1 MSIIPEHIDNIEEAR
16 GWLLR
21 HGYSAEMAAEE
32 LANWVAPEVII
43 EEPAEE
49 EWEDEE
55 EWEEDEEEWEEED
68 EEWDEE
74 EDEDDQEDLDDD
86 E

>member
-1 MSIIPEHIDNIEEAR
+1 MSVIPEHITDIEEAR

-32 LANWVAPEVII
+32 LANWGSSPADEEDSTEEVV
-43 EEPAEE
+43 EE

-55 EWEEDEEEWEEED
+55 E
-68 EEWDEE
+68 EWDEE
-74 EDEDDQEDLDDD
+74 EDEEWEEDEDEDEEDLDDD

>member
-1 MSIIPEHIDNIEEAR
+1 MSVIPEHITDIEEAR

-32 LANWVAPEVII
+32 LANWGSSPA
-43 EEPAEE
+43 EEDSAEEEIVEE

-55 EWEEDEEEWEEED
+55 EEVDEED
-68 EEWDEE
+68 EEWE
-74 EDEDDQEDLDDD
+74 EDEDEDEEDLDD
-86 E
+86 EE

>member
-1 MSIIPEHIDNIEEAR
+1 MSVIPEHIDNIEEAR

-32 LANWVAPEVII
+32 LQNWVAPEVII

-49 EWEDEE
+49 EWEDDEE
-55 EWEEDEEEWEEED
+55 ELEDDEEEWEEED
-68 EEWDEE
+68 EEEWE
-74 EDEDDQEDLDDD
+74 EDEDEEDLDDD

>member
-1 MSIIPEHIDNIEEAR
+1 MSVIPEHITDIEEAR

-32 LANWVAPEVII
+32 LANWGSSPA
-43 EEPAEE
+43 EEDSAEEEIAEE

-55 EWEEDEEEWEEED
+55 E
-68 EEWDEE
+68 EWDEE
-74 EDEDDQEDLDDD
+74 EDEEWEEDEDEDEEDLDD
-86 E
+86 EE

>member
-1 MSIIPEHIDNIEEAR
+1 MSVVPEHINNIEEAR

-32 LANWVAPEVII
+32 LENWVAPEVVIEESAEEVVI

-49 EWEDEE
+49 EWED
-55 EWEEDEEEWEEED
+55 DEEEI
-68 EEWDEE
+68 
-74 EDEDDQEDLDDD
+74 EDEDEDEWED
-86 E
+86 ED

>member
-1 MSIIPEHIDNIEEAR
+1 MSVIPEHITDIEEAR

-32 LANWVAPEVII
+32 LASWSGEDDSH
-43 EEPAEE
+43 EELAEEEE

-55 EWEEDEEEWEEED
+55 E
-68 EEWDEE
+68 EWDEE
-74 EDEDDQEDLDDD
+74 EDEEWEEDEDEEDEDLDD
-86 E
+86 EE

>member
-1 MSIIPEHIDNIEEAR
+1 MSVIPEHITDIEEAR

-32 LANWVAPEVII
+32 LANWGSSPADEEDSAEEVV
-43 EEPAEE
+43 EE
-49 EWEDEE
+49 EWED
-55 EWEEDEEEWEEED
+55 ED

-74 EDEDDQEDLDDD
+74 EDEEWEEDEDEDEEDLDDD

>member
-1 MSIIPEHIDNIEEAR
+1 MSVIPEHIDNIEEAR

-32 LANWVAPEVII
+32 LQNWVAPEVII

-49 EWEDEE
+49 PAEE
-55 EWEEDEEEWEEED
+55 EWEEDEEWEEED

-74 EDEDDQEDLDDD
+74 EDEDEEEDLDDD

>member
-1 MSIIPEHIDNIEEAR
+1 MSVIPEHITDIEEAR

-32 LANWVAPEVII
+32 LANWGSSPA
-43 EEPAEE
+43 EEDSAEEEIAEE
-49 EWEDEE
+49 EWEDE
-55 EWEEDEEEWEEED
+55 DE

-74 EDEDDQEDLDDD
+74 EDEEWEEDEDEDDEDLDD
-86 E
+86 EE

>member
-32 LANWVAPEVII
+32 LANWGSSPADEEDSAEEVV
-43 EEPAEE
+43 EE
-49 EWEDEE
+49 EWEDEDE
-55 EWEEDEEEWEEED
+55 EWEEDEDED
-68 EEWDEE
+68 E
-74 EDEDDQEDLDDD
+74 EDLDDD

>member
-1 MSIIPEHIDNIEEAR
+1 MSVIPEHITDIEEAR

-32 LANWVAPEVII
+32 LANWGSSPAD
-43 EEPAEE
+43 EEDSAEE
-49 EWEDEE
+49 VVEEKWEDEE
-55 EWEEDEEEWEEED
+55 

-74 EDEDDQEDLDDD
+74 EDEEWEEDEDEDEEDLDD
-86 E
+86 EE

>member
-1 MSIIPEHIDNIEEAR
+1 MSVIPEHITDIEEAR

-32 LANWVAPEVII
+32 LANWGSSPAEEDSTEEVV
-43 EEPAEE
+43 EE
-49 EWEDEE
+49 EWED
-55 EWEEDEEEWEEED
+55 DEE

-74 EDEDDQEDLDDD
+74 EDEEWEEDEDEDEEDLDD
-86 E
+86 EE

>member
-1 MSIIPEHIDNIEEAR
+1 MSVIPEHITDIEEAR

-32 LANWVAPEVII
+32 LASWGSSPAD
-43 EEPAEE
+43 EEDSAEEEIAEE

-55 EWEEDEEEWEEED
+55 E
-68 EEWDEE
+68 EWDEE
-74 EDEDDQEDLDDD
+74 EDEDEEDEDLDDD
-86 E
+86 EE

>member
-1 MSIIPEHIDNIEEAR
+1 MSVIPEHITDIEEAR

-32 LANWVAPEVII
+32 LANWGSSPAD
-43 EEPAEE
+43 EEDSAEEEIVEE
-49 EWEDEE
+49 EWED
-55 EWEEDEEEWEEED
+55 EEED

-74 EDEDDQEDLDDD
+74 DEEWEEDDEDDEDLDD
-86 E
+86 EE